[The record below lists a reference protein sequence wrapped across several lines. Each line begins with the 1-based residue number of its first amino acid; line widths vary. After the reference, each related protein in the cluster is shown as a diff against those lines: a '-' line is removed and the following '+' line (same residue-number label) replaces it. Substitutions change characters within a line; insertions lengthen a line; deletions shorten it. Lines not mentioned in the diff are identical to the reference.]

1 MNKKYVYFLLLFV
14 FQVIYLPAQNYLDYY
29 QEINQGRLH
38 LLEEKLDAAIDSY
51 YTTFETFDFV
61 FARDC
66 YHTMELAVLAGDTM
80 KLDYFIRR
88 GLQRG
93 IKMEFLLNAGLLDDY
108 KEAAF
113 MKAILVD
120 QDQLAEQYQ
129 ASINWDIRA
138 EIIGMFAADQAI
150 RKRYY
155 DATLFKRKK
164 IGKEW
169 EALNKKQV
177 ERMIE
182 ITKEYGFPGE
192 KLIGIA
198 SQEMHEKVDD
208 GSLAAIMPIIIF
220 IHHYSQ
226 PNPSYNEI
234 LIEQIPKGNLHN
246 KHFAT
251 ICDFEA
257 EFGKGKYPNLGYFAF
272 NHKPKKLD
280 MEAINKRRQKV
291 KLLSIQKYDQLFASR
306 KLKAFW
312 VRLY

>member
-1 MNKKYVYFLLLFV
+1 MNPNIISFLIYFFSLTTLLN
-14 FQVIYLPAQNYLDYY
+14 AQNYLDYY
-29 QEINQGRLH
+29 QGINQGRLH
-38 LLEEKLDAAIDSY
+38 LLDGELDEAIESY

-66 YHTMELAVLAGDTM
+66 YHAMELSVLAGDTM
-80 KLDYFIRR
+80 KLDYFMRR

-93 IKMEFLLNAGLLDDY
+93 IKMEFLLNTGLLDDY

-113 MKAILVD
+113 VKSIMVGR
-120 QDQLAEQYQ
+120 DQLTAQYRT
-129 ASINWDIRA
+129 SVNWDIRS
-138 EIIGMFAADQAI
+138 EITEMFAADQAI

-155 DATLFKRKK
+155 ASTLFKRKK

-169 EALNKKQV
+169 KALNKKQV

-208 GSLAAIMPIIIF
+208 GSLAAVMPIIIF

-226 PNPSYNEI
+226 PNLSYNEI

-257 EFGKGKYPNLGYFAF
+257 EFGKDKYPHLGYFAF
-272 NHKPKKLD
+272 NHQPKKLD
-280 MEAINKRRQKV
+280 METINKRRQKV
-291 KLLSIQKYDQLFASR
+291 KLLSIQKYDQLYASR